1 MDKETLIKRS
11 LKSLRKLPS
20 KRINEVMD
28 FIDFISEKHK
38 DEIVLQ
44 KGIQNI
50 VEKSNSFSFLKDEE
64 DLYTVN
70 DLKEKY

>member
-1 MDKETLIKRS
+1 M
-11 LKSLRKLPS
+11 
-20 KRINEVMD
+20 N
-28 FIDFISEKHK
+28 FIDFISKKYK

-50 VEKSNSFSFLKDEE
+50 VEKSNSFSFFKDEE

-70 DLKEKY
+70 V

>member
-28 FIDFISEKHK
+28 FIDFISEKYK

>member
-11 LKSLRKLPS
+11 LNSLRNLPK

-28 FIDFISEKHK
+28 FIDFISEKYK
-38 DEIVLQ
+38 DEILLQ

-50 VEKSNSFSFLKDEE
+50 VEKSDSFSFLKDEE
-64 DLYTVN
+64 DLYSIS

>member
-1 MDKETLIKRS
+1 MDKEILIKRS

-28 FIDFISEKHK
+28 FIDFISEKYK